1 MSKNYKNGN
10 NYTLVEHLKKKF
22 FYLNIE
28 LNSLQIHRGT
38 FSKISILFRIN
49 VKYSFFYFSWY
60 FTRRQI
66 PKKDPNLHN

>member
-10 NYTLVEHLKKKF
+10 NFTTVKYLFFIF
-22 FYLNIE
+22 FYLNVE

-38 FSKISILFRIN
+38 FSKISILFKIN

-60 FTRRQI
+60 VARRQN
-66 PKKDPNLHN
+66 PKKDTNLHN